1 MDFYYRLHA
10 YDYFINMMFNF
21 KENIMLVLGLNG
33 GGDMVFDT
41 CFGLSEN
48 AYHDTAAV
56 LMQDGNIIAGIEE
69 ERLIR
74 IKHTNKIWV
83 SAVRFCLEQANKKLE
98 DIDYI
103 AVYSNE
109 DILNKVLKQQ
119 QLNNPALAEI
129 ADTHKFFNYL
139 FYREFNYCLKDN
151 QLVFVDH
158 HTTHAATAY
167 YMSGFR
173 DSLVLTIDGLGDELA
188 TNVVDVRNKRFDNL
202 LSKPAADSL
211 GLLYWEVIRFLGYS
225 HFDEYKV
232 MGLSPYGCSETYK
245 EQFQRFYTLLPNG
258 DYSLHRDRIIEL
270 FNVLSPR
277 KKDAP
282 FTQVHMD
289 IAAALQEALETIVFH
304 ILRHFQQA
312 TGHTRLVISGGV
324 GQNSSMNGK
333 ILCSG
338 LFEDVFI
345 PSFAGD
351 SGCAYGAAAYVA
363 HQIQPALPFARV
375 AHAYWGTPIHDGEI
389 GGALE
394 AWRTFLH
401 IEKMDNRS
409 ERVSD
414 LMMDG
419 AVIGWV
425 QGRSEFG
432 PRALGNRSILADPR
446 VASHKETINAM
457 VKMREGY
464 RPFAPSI
471 LEERVRDFFEVPGEQ
486 ADFPFMSFVLNVK
499 PERRE
504 QLPAITHV
512 DGSARLQTVSKANN
526 PRYWELIDA
535 FGRKTGIPI
544 LLNTSFNN
552 NAEPIVDSIDDAVV
566 CFLTSGLDY
575 LVVGDYL
582 ARKKDWQPEDMAGLI
597 ISLPKAAVLL
607 REDRY
612 ISQSKRGFNYALVWN
627 YDSARRHALSEVG
640 YKILQAADGE
650 QSIGQLMIMLGFSK
664 EQQVQAWEELPGLWS
679 DRLLVLRPDS
689 KS

>member
-1 MDFYYRLHA
+1 
-10 YDYFINMMFNF
+10 
-21 KENIMLVLGLNG
+21 MLVLGLNG
-33 GGDMVFDT
+33 GGDSVFDAY
-41 CFGLSEN
+41 FGLSEH

-56 LMQDGNIIAGIEE
+56 LMQDGVVIAGIEE

-74 IKHTNKIWV
+74 IKHANKIWV
-83 SAVRFCLEQANKKLE
+83 FAVQFCLEKANKKLE

-109 DILNKVLKQQ
+109 DALNKVLKQQ
-119 QLNNPALAEI
+119 QLGNPLFAEI
-129 ADTHKFFNYL
+129 GDAHKFFNYL
-139 FYREFNYCLKDN
+139 FQREFNYCLKHN

-167 YMSGFR
+167 YMSGFK
-173 DSLVLTIDGLGDELA
+173 DSLVLTIDGLGDEVA
-188 TNVVDVRNKRFDNL
+188 TKVIDVRNKHFDCL
-202 LSKPAADSL
+202 LNKPAVDSL

-232 MGLSPYGCSETYK
+232 MGLSPYGCREAYK
-245 EQFQRFYTLLPNG
+245 EQFQRLYTLLPDG
-258 DYSLHRDRIIEL
+258 DYSLHRDRVIDL
-270 FNVLSPR
+270 FNILTPR

-312 TGHTRLVISGGV
+312 TGHARLVISGGV

-338 LFEDVFI
+338 LFEDVFL

-351 SGCAYGAAAYVA
+351 SGCAYGAAAYVS
-363 HQIQPALPFARV
+363 HQMQPTLSLARV
-375 AHAYWGTPIHDGEI
+375 PHAYWGTPIHDDEVGSV
-389 GGALE
+389 LE
-394 AWRTFLH
+394 AWRAFLH

-409 ERVSD
+409 EQVAD
-414 LMMDG
+414 LIIDG
-419 AVIGWV
+419 AAIGWV
-425 QGRSEFG
+425 QGCSEFG

-457 VKMREGY
+457 IKMREGY

-471 LEERVRDFFEVPGEQ
+471 LEERVREFFEVPGDH

-499 PERRE
+499 PERRA

-512 DGSARLQTVSKANN
+512 DGSARLQTVSRTTNL
-526 PRYWELIDA
+526 RYWELINA
-535 FGRKTGIPI
+535 FGSKTGIPI

-566 CFLTSGLDY
+566 CYLTSGLDY

-582 ARKKDWQPEDMAGLI
+582 ASKTAWQPEDLADLI
-597 ISLPKAAVLL
+597 VSLPKAAVLL

-612 ISQSKRGFNYALVWN
+612 VSHSERAFSYALVWN

-650 QSIGQLMIMLGFSK
+650 QSVGRLMLTLGFSK
-664 EQQVQAWEELPGLWS
+664 EQQAQVLEELPGLWS
-679 DRLLVLRPDS
+679 DRLLVLRPKLS
-689 KS
+689 L

>member
-1 MDFYYRLHA
+1 
-10 YDYFINMMFNF
+10 
-21 KENIMLVLGLNG
+21 MLVLGLNG
-33 GGDMVFDT
+33 GGDSVFDT
-41 CFGLSEN
+41 YFGLSEN

-56 LMQDGNIIAGIEE
+56 LMQDGNVIAGIEE

-74 IKHTNKIWV
+74 IKHTNKIWRF
-83 SAVRFCLEQANKKLE
+83 AVLFCLEQANKTLE

-109 DILNKVLKQQ
+109 DNLNKVLKKYQISNS
-119 QLNNPALAEI
+119 LLAEI
-129 ADTHKFFNYL
+129 GDARKFYRYL
-139 FYREFNYCLKDN
+139 FQREFNYCLKDN

-167 YMSGFR
+167 YMSGFS

-188 TNVVDVRNKRFDNL
+188 TNVIDVRNKHFDYL
-202 LSKPAADSL
+202 LSKSETDSL
-211 GLLYWEVIRFLGYS
+211 GLLYWEVIGFLGYS

-232 MGLSPYGCSETYK
+232 MGLSPYGCRETYK
-245 EQFQRFYTLLPNG
+245 EQFERLYTLLPNG
-258 DYSLHRDRIIEL
+258 DYSLHRDRVIEL
-270 FNVLSPR
+270 FSILTPR
-277 KKDAP
+277 QKEAP

-289 IAAALQEALETIVFH
+289 IAAALQEALETIVLH
-304 ILRHFQQA
+304 ILRHFQQV

-333 ILCSG
+333 ILRSG
-338 LFEDVFI
+338 LFEDVFL

-351 SGCAYGAAAYVA
+351 SGCAYGAAAYTV
-363 HQIQPALPFARV
+363 HRMQPELPFARIP
-375 AHAYWGTPIHDGEI
+375 HAYWGTPIHDDEVGD
-389 GGALE
+389 ALE
-394 AWRTFLH
+394 AWSAFLD
-401 IEKMDNRS
+401 IEKLANRS
-409 ERVSD
+409 EQVAD
-414 LMMDG
+414 LMSDG

-432 PRALGNRSILADPR
+432 PRSLGNRSILADPR
-446 VASHKETINAM
+446 IASHKETINAM
-457 VKMREGY
+457 IKMREGY

-471 LEERVRDFFEVPGEQ
+471 LEERVRDFFEVPGDY

-499 PERRE
+499 QEWRE
-504 QLPAITHV
+504 QLPAITHI
-512 DGSARLQTVSKANN
+512 DGSARLQTVSRASN

-566 CFLTSGLDY
+566 CYLTSGLDY

-582 ARKKDWQPEDMAGLI
+582 ACKKAWQPEELAGLI
-597 ISLPKAAVLL
+597 VSLPKAALLL

-612 ISQSKRGFNYALVWN
+612 VNHSERSFSYTLVWN
-627 YDSARRHALSEVG
+627 YDSARRYALSEVV
-640 YKILQAADGE
+640 YKVLQAADGE
-650 QSIGQLMIMLGFSK
+650 QSVGQLMFALGFSK
-664 EQQVQAWEELPGLWS
+664 KQQAQVLEELPGLWS
-679 DRLLVLRPDS
+679 
-689 KS
+689 

>member
-1 MDFYYRLHA
+1 
-10 YDYFINMMFNF
+10 
-21 KENIMLVLGLNG
+21 MLVLGLNG
-33 GGDMVFDT
+33 GGDSVFDT
-41 CFGLSEN
+41 YFGLSEN

-56 LMQDGNIIAGIEE
+56 LMQDGNVIAGIEE

-74 IKHTNKIWV
+74 IKHTNKIWRF
-83 SAVRFCLEQANKKLE
+83 AVLFCLEQANKTLE

-109 DILNKVLKQQ
+109 DNLNKVLKKYQISNS
-119 QLNNPALAEI
+119 LLAEI
-129 ADTHKFFNYL
+129 GDARKFYRYL
-139 FYREFNYCLKDN
+139 FQREFNYCLKDN

-167 YMSGFR
+167 YMSGFS

-188 TNVVDVRNKRFDNL
+188 TNVIDVRNKHFDYL
-202 LSKPAADSL
+202 LSKSETDSL
-211 GLLYWEVIRFLGYS
+211 GLLYWEVIGFLGYS

-232 MGLSPYGCSETYK
+232 MGLSPYGCRETYK
-245 EQFQRFYTLLPNG
+245 EQFERLYTLLPNG
-258 DYSLHRDRIIEL
+258 DYSLHRDRVIEL
-270 FNVLSPR
+270 FSILTPR
-277 KKDAP
+277 QKEAP

-289 IAAALQEALETIVFH
+289 IAAALQEALETIVLH
-304 ILRHFQQA
+304 ILRHFQQV

-333 ILCSG
+333 ILRSG
-338 LFEDVFI
+338 LFEDVFL

-351 SGCAYGAAAYVA
+351 SGCAYGAAAYTA
-363 HQIQPALPFARV
+363 HKVQPELPFARV
-375 AHAYWGTPIHDGEI
+375 PHAYWGTPIHDDEVGD
-389 GGALE
+389 ALE
-394 AWRTFLH
+394 AWSAFLD
-401 IEKMDNRS
+401 IEKLANRS
-409 ERVSD
+409 EQVAD
-414 LMMDG
+414 LMSDG

-432 PRALGNRSILADPR
+432 PRSLGNRSILADPR
-446 VASHKETINAM
+446 IASHKETINAM
-457 VKMREGY
+457 IKMREGY

-471 LEERVRDFFEVPGEQ
+471 LEERVRDFFEVPGDY

-499 PERRE
+499 PEWRE
-504 QLPAITHV
+504 QLPAITHI
-512 DGSARLQTVSKANN
+512 DGSARLQTVSRASN

-566 CFLTSGLDY
+566 CYLTSGLDY

-582 ARKKDWQPEDMAGLI
+582 ACKKAWQPEELAGLI
-597 ISLPKAAVLL
+597 VSLPKAALL
-607 REDRY
+607 RREDRY
-612 ISQSKRGFNYALVWN
+612 VNHRERSFSYTLVWN
-627 YDSARRHALSEVG
+627 YDSARRHALSEVV

-650 QSIGQLMIMLGFSK
+650 QSVGQLMFALGFSK
-664 EQQVQAWEELPGLWS
+664 KQQAQVLEELPGLWS
-679 DRLLVLRPDS
+679 DRLLVLRPKQS
-689 KS
+689 L